1 MTYFK
6 VALSAPALH
15 FKRLRLAEPLL
26 CNGQPIVRRT
36 YSAIEAEITLE
47 GRHFLLMLPFESESL
62 HRIEE
67 FEHIAQERSRGPLLE
82 NRILHNELAL
92 FDSLGHRHEVDIV
105 LQELPSGVTLN
116 EAVTRYRADHLK
128 AMIWAMKERI
138 DAIGFRHNNLTPSNI
153 LICDSGVARPLRYW
167 YAEWELFSNND
178 ITPLLDFID
187 RICNEDGD
195 AECSSL
201 LAHDCEAEYTSAP
214 TRYDRITLLC
224 RGNRYGFVD
233 CDGRQITPFIYSW
246 ASEFEE
252 GRAVVARNGKMGAID
267 SNGNSVIPIIYKSVE
282 FDVETALFYATNA
295 DYRYILDYEG
305 NIIRR
310 TRIEEEEYADTAINH
325 F

>member
-36 YSAIEAEITLE
+36 YLAIEAEIMVE
-47 GRHFLLMLPFESESL
+47 GRHFLLMLPFEEDRL

-67 FEHIAQERSRGPLLE
+67 FERMAQERSRGPLLE

-105 LQELPSGVTLN
+105 LQELPSGATLN

-128 AMIWAMKERI
+128 AMIRAMKERI

-167 YAEWELFSNND
+167 YAEWEPFSNND

-187 RICNEDGD
+187 QNCNEVGN
-195 AECSSL
+195 AKLSHMC
-201 LAHDCEAEYTSAP
+201 AHDCEAEYTSFS
-214 TRYDRITLLC
+214 TKYDKITLLR
-224 RGNRYGFVD
+224 RGDRYGFVD

-282 FDVETALFYATNA
+282 FDVETALFHATNA
-295 DYRYILDYEG
+295 HYHYLLDYEG
-305 NIIRR
+305 KIIRR

>member
-36 YSAIEAEITLE
+36 YSAIEAEIMVE
-47 GRHFLLMLPFESESL
+47 GRHFLLMLPFEKSSL

-67 FEHIAQERSRGPLLE
+67 FECMAQERSRGPLLE
-82 NRILHNELAL
+82 NRILHNELVL
-92 FDSLGHRHEVDIV
+92 FDSLGHRHDFDIV
-105 LQELPSGVTLN
+105 LQELPLGITLN

-167 YAEWELFSNND
+167 YAEWELFSEND
-178 ITPLLDFID
+178 IAPLLDFID
-187 RICNEDGD
+187 QNCNEVGD

-267 SNGNSVIPIIYKSVE
+267 SYGHSVIPIIYKSVE
-282 FDVETALFYATNA
+282 FDVETALFHATNA
-295 DYRYILDYEG
+295 GYRYILDYEG
-305 NIIRR
+305 KIIRR
-310 TRIEEEEYADTAINH
+310 TRIEEEKYADTAINH

>member
-67 FEHIAQERSRGPLLE
+67 FERMAQERSRGPLLE
-82 NRILHNELAL
+82 NRILHNDLAL

-105 LQELPSGVTLN
+105 LQELPSGITLN

-128 AMIWAMKERI
+128 AMILTMKERI
-138 DAIGFRHNNLTPSNI
+138 DAIGFRQNNLTPSNI

-167 YAEWELFSNND
+167 YADWELFSDND

-187 RICNEDGD
+187 QNCNEGGD
-195 AECSSL
+195 AELSHL
-201 LAHDCEAEYTSAP
+201 LAQDCEAEYASAP
-214 TRYDRITLLC
+214 TRYDRITLF
-224 RGNRYGFVD
+224 RKGDRYGFVD
-233 CDGRQITPFIYSW
+233 CDGRPITPFIYSW
-246 ASEFEE
+246 ASDFCE
-252 GRAVVARNGKMGAID
+252 GRAIVAKNGKMGAID
-267 SNGNSVIPIIYKSVE
+267 CYGHKVIPVIYNSLN
-282 FDVETALFYATNA
+282 FDIKTGFFTANRTL
-295 DYRYILDYEG
+295 YRYLIDYDG